1 MTLKGSS
8 RSTKLQKPVKSPSGP
23 SLAPNQNLRRQ
34 GSGSKRGDP
43 DRRDRS
49 KAREPRL
56 PLAGGFKDMNYTPPS
71 KTPEKPPC
79 AYVCVCVLKLKNAHH
94 VCTAVRYR
102 EGAYPRAARSFLLL
116 R

>member
-8 RSTKLQKPVKSPSGP
+8 RSTKLQKPVKSPSSP

-43 DRRDRS
+43 DKRDRS
-49 KAREPRL
+49 KARAPRL

-71 KTPEKPPC
+71 KPPEKPPC